1 MIVVSCYATNLSN
14 NRTGVLNM
22 SLIEKNT
29 THIDK
34 LTGEVTHNQTITE
47 YEQRIPNEP
56 PYIKLYTTDLS
67 NLFKLP
73 VGTTSVLMCFVTIAD
88 YQGVI
93 ALNKYLKDSI
103 AERMNANPAKNGKP
117 SNSVVNK
124 AITALLNK
132 GIISR
137 IGSSTY
143 QLNPNYFARGKWRD
157 IYQQRKSFK
166 MTITYKD
173 DGKEGIREIITEQSE
188 ADIIQL
194 FN

>member
-1 MIVVSCYATNLSN
+1 M
-14 NRTGVLNM
+14 GVLSM
-22 SLIEKNT
+22 SLVEKNT

-103 AERMNANPAKNGKP
+103 AERMNAKPAKNGKP

-124 AITALLNK
+124 AITELLNK

>member
-103 AERMNANPAKNGKP
+103 AERMNAKPAKNGKP

-124 AITALLNK
+124 AITELLNK

>member
-1 MIVVSCYATNLSN
+1 
-14 NRTGVLNM
+14 M
-22 SLIEKNT
+22 SLVEKNI
-29 THIDK
+29 THFDS
-34 LTGEVTHNQTITE
+34 LTGEVTHNQTVTE

-73 VGTTSVLMCFVTIAD
+73 AGTTSVLICFVTIAD
-88 YQGVI
+88 YQGII

-103 AERMNANPAKNGKP
+103 AERMNAKSGKDGKP

-124 AITALLNK
+124 AITELLNK

-157 IYQQRKSFK
+157 IYQKRKSFK

-173 DGKEGIREIITEQSE
+173 DGKGGIREIVTEQFG
-188 ADIIQL
+188 ADVVQL
-194 FN
+194 FNNNENTEN

>member
-1 MIVVSCYATNLSN
+1 
-14 NRTGVLNM
+14 M
-22 SLIEKNT
+22 SLVERST
-29 THIDK
+29 THFDM
-34 LTGEVTHNQTITE
+34 LTGEMTYHQTVTE

-73 VGTTSVLMCFVTIAD
+73 AGTTSVLMCFVSIAD

-93 ALNKYLKDSI
+93 VLNKYLKDSI
-103 AERMNANPAKNGKP
+103 AERINAKPAKNGKP

-124 AITALLNK
+124 AITDLLNK

-137 IGSSTY
+137 IGSGTY
-143 QLNPNYFARGKWRD
+143 QLNPSYFARGKWRD

-173 DGKEGIREIITEQSE
+173 NGKEGIREIITEQFG
-188 ADIIQL
+188 ADVIQL
-194 FN
+194 HPELTS